1 MSGTSESA
9 QVDQARAAVAE
20 GSAWR
25 ARDVLVRHL
34 EGHRDPDAL
43 MLLGEVYHGMGDLP
57 AAGAMWFAVGAKG
70 PEVDEAVAAWRERNH
85 DDFPSMWRSLPAS
98 VRADPQS
105 PRLEALRE
113 RARGLD
119 ASLEDSDGERGADDG
134 MRPRRGGDDHDSDSD
149 SDSDDE
155 GGGGLDAASFIA
167 WIAAAAFVA
176 CGVIGLWTVL
186 RWLVPG

>member
-25 ARDVLVRHL
+25 ARDVLERHL

-57 AAGAMWFAVGAKG
+57 AAGAMWFAAGAKG

-105 PRLEALRE
+105 ARLEALRE
-113 RARGLD
+113 RARALD
-119 ASLEDSDGERGADDG
+119 ASIEESDRPQGDSSGSHGAHDDGDGGDGDGE
-134 MRPRRGGDDHDSDSD
+134 
-149 SDSDDE
+149 
-155 GGGGLDAASFIA
+155 GGLDAAQFIA
-167 WIAAAAFVA
+167 WLAAAAFVA
-176 CGVIGLWTVL
+176 CGVIGLVTVL